1 MMITEMMKMSMKTE
15 EEIAVGSRIEVK
27 EEDMKTKTKRRKRK
41 RKRKITLH
49 VEESSLLQNQ
59 EGSRSEMSQM
69 KSIKEVNVIL
79 CFAVFVG
86 LLKER

>member
-1 MMITEMMKMSMKTE
+1 MMMKMMMMATKWSLMMNMKSVE
-15 EEIAVGSRIEVK
+15 EGDNVKCVGRA
-27 EEDMKTKTKRRKRK
+27 DMRAKRK
-41 RKRKITLH
+41 RTLR

-59 EGSRSEMSQM
+59 EGSRSEMIQM
-69 KSIKEVNVIL
+69 KSIKEVNVLL

>member
-1 MMITEMMKMSMKTE
+1 MMKMMMMMATKSSLMMSMKSVE
-15 EEIAVGSRIEVK
+15 EGDNVKCVGQA
-27 EEDMKTKTKRRKRK
+27 DMRAKRK
-41 RKRKITLH
+41 RTLR

-59 EGSRSEMSQM
+59 EGSRSEMIQM
-69 KSIKEVNVIL
+69 KSIKEVNVLL